1 MGEENFQ
8 IIGADG
14 TRLRP
19 PSLAL
24 PPSDEGGGKPEGFD
38 GGRDTAGL
46 RKERCPEDTGCE
58 FSPSVA
64 CGDSSLPDRGRFCGN
79 AIAAPRRGP
88 RAI

>member
-8 IIGADG
+8 IVGADG

-24 PPSDEGGGKPEGFD
+24 PPSDEGGGKPGGFD

-46 RKERCPEDTGCE
+46 RKGRCPEDTGCE

-64 CGDSSLPDRGRFCGN
+64 CGDSSLVRGSQGCWGVEEG
-79 AIAAPRRGP
+79 IL
-88 RAI
+88 